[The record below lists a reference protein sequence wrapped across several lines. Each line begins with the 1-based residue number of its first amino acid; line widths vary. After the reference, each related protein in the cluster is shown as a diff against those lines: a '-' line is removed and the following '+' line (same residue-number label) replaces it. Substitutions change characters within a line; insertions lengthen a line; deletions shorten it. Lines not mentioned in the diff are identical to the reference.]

1 MSLIVGRT
9 VWFPRR
15 VSGNSWNKPLTRTP
29 RLWWIRNYGLATC
42 RQNYATATCTYVV
55 MSRQLTLFGKFCG
68 RNKAI
73 RIFYLHEPI
82 KSIQE
87 ICGKILSEEERTA
100 LFRYDFGSPR
110 LDSDISFTILLTS
123 YFCWKENPANR
134 FYLIYCL
141 EL

>member
-1 MSLIVGRT
+1 MLLNVGRT
-9 VWFPRR
+9 VWFPCRI
-15 VSGNSWNKPLTRTP
+15 SGNSWRKPVTRTP
-29 RLWWIRNYGLATC
+29 RLWSGHVRAELSSHSYMYLRRHVEAANFIW
-42 RQNYATATCTYVV
+42 
-55 MSRQLTLFGKFCG
+55 KFCG